1 MMAGVGPFA
10 LPAAKKGC
18 FVYANDLNPMSYDVR
33 GTLAW
38 VLGMG
43 RERDAGYSTDLS
55 LSRTQSLVKNIAA
68 NGVGSRVRASNKDA
82 RQFVRWGAMGCHEV
96 AAS

>member
-33 GTLAW
+33 CAW
-38 VLGMG
+38 MGLGVESGEIEMLGAVL
-43 RERDAGYSTDLS
+43 T
-55 LSRTQSLVKNIAA
+55 
-68 NGVGSRVRASNKDA
+68 
-82 RQFVRWGAMGCHEV
+82 
-96 AAS
+96 